1 MSARRIILL
10 LTAVAIFGSLIGS
23 GVLSKRRAQHRQ
35 EVLTTIPPVF
45 SKVKTLEVISI
56 KTIYE
61 NTLAA
66 GVSIEVRNNSDKAV
80 MAVDLVSGEGAVTK
94 NGLSDEENP
103 IVVIE
108 PYGTT
113 DLYMNFGAMTPGAP
127 LVVSA
132 VTYADGTE
140 EGDETS
146 LRLMHKL
153 RDHDRAMMKKERE
166 RQKEAGKP

>member
-1 MSARRIILL
+1 MSVRRIILL
-10 LTAVAIFGSLIGS
+10 LSAVAIAASLIGS
-23 GVLSKRRAQHRQ
+23 GVLSQRKEPQPQ
-35 EVLTTIPPVF
+35 EVVTTIPPIF
-45 SKVKTLEVISI
+45 SKVKTLEIISI

-61 NTLAA
+61 NTPAA

-80 MAVDLVSGEGAVTK
+80 MAVDLVSGEGAITK

-113 DLYMNFGAMTPGAP
+113 DLYMNFTAMTPGAA
-127 LVVSA
+127 LVVAA

-153 RDHDRAMMKKERE
+153 RDRDRAIMKKERE
-166 RQKEAGKP
+166 RQKKAGKP